1 MDRKTLLL
9 LTILVEGGLFA
20 LGWLLLGGT
29 RAPIWLKFGA
39 SWGATASGLLSCIP
53 LLSALYLVD
62 RSDWAPIS
70 RLRRLMDE
78 QVRPIFANCKG
89 VDLALIALVAGVGEE
104 LFFRGWLQTVLVT
117 RFDVWVG
124 ILAASLI
131 FGLSHYL
138 STGYAV
144 YAFLTGIYLG
154 VIFQASENLYIAM
167 LIHALYDFIAMVY
180 LVHKGSGR
188 EDELTTV
195 E

>member
-9 LTILVEGGLFA
+9 LTIIVEGGLFA
-20 LGWLLLGGT
+20 LGWLLVGAA
-29 RAPIWLKFGA
+29 RAQVWLKFSA
-39 SWGATASGLLSCIP
+39 SWSATASGLLLCIP
-53 LLSALYLVD
+53 LLSALYLVE
-62 RSDWAPIS
+62 RSRWAPVLHLT
-70 RLRRLMDE
+70 RLIDE
-78 QVRPIFANCKG
+78 KVTPIFTNCK
-89 VDLALIALVAGVGEE
+89 VFDLALIALVAGVGEE
-104 LFFRGWLQTVLVT
+104 LFFRGWLQPALIT

-131 FGLSHYL
+131 FGLAHYL

-154 VIFQASENLYIAM
+154 LIFLASENLYIVM
-167 LIHALYDFIAMVY
+167 LIHALYDFIALVY

>member
-9 LTILVEGGLFA
+9 LTILVEGGLFVIG
-20 LGWLLLGGT
+20 LLLLGGART
-29 RAPIWLKFGA
+29 QVWLKFGV
-39 SWGATASGLLSCIP
+39 SWSATASGLLLCIP

-62 RSDWAPIS
+62 RSHWPPIS
-70 RLRRLMDE
+70 GLRKLIDE
-78 QVRPIFANCKG
+78 QVRPIFANCKC
-89 VDLALIALVAGVGEE
+89 VDLALIALAAGVGEE

-154 VIFQASENLYIAM
+154 VIFQSSENMFIVM
-167 LIHALYDFIAMVY
+167 LIHALYDFTALVY
-180 LVHKGSGR
+180 LVSRSPGK
-188 EDELTTV
+188 EEELTTAG
-195 E
+195 